1 MAAESLVWQESDTR
15 ALAGLAG
22 WEDLET
28 LAGLEGLGDLEG
40 VVGQENL
47 EGLAYAENI
56 EEMAVQEVGRSRKS
70 GGCGMSLAGP
80 RVSGE
85 TGHWTTWRIA
95 NSESESRRD
104 VADLRGGV
112 SESGSFQRWIHGES

>member
-28 LAGLEGLGDLEG
+28 LAALEGLGSLEG
-40 VVGQENL
+40 VVGQENF
-47 EGLAYAENI
+47 EGLAYPENS
-56 EEMAVQEVGRSRKS
+56 EEMAVQEV
-70 GGCGMSLAGP
+70 
-80 RVSGE
+80 VSGE

-104 VADLRGGV
+104 VADLTGGV
-112 SESGSFQRWIHGES
+112 SESGSFQRWRILK

>member
-1 MAAESLVWQESDTR
+1 MAAESLVWQESDTG

-28 LAGLEGLGDLEG
+28 LAGLEGLGNLEG
-40 VVGQENL
+40 VVAQENL
-47 EGLAYAENI
+47 EGPVYPENI
-56 EEMAVQEVGRSRKS
+56 EEMAVQEVGRSGKF

-80 RVSGE
+80 QVSGE

-95 NSESESRRD
+95 KSPEEM
-104 VADLRGGV
+104 
-112 SESGSFQRWIHGES
+112 